1 MQLFKVF
8 FKILNKNKGQLIM
21 YTAIYL
27 SLTLLM
33 SGVMKEQA
41 EEEFTGI
48 SLEIALENR
57 DQGELGAALEEYL
70 GESHKIKEI
79 PEGTEA
85 LKDAIYYGEID
96 YVLVIPEDFSEKFAA
111 GDRERLLDGTA
122 VPGSSSSYL
131 AEYDM
136 ESFLKTADMY
146 LSAGFEMKDAGDFAM
161 EDMKEKVKV
170 EFLNQEKGPSFSR
183 GYYFFHFI
191 PYVFVTMMILGVGV
205 VIKTFQN
212 KDLSAR
218 NKCSAVPYLQQSLQI
233 LLGCLVY
240 MIAVFAV
247 FMVMAGCNTGNYLFT
262 AQGILSAINALLFAV
277 CALCVSWFA
286 VQFADNTAVLN
297 AMSNVFGLGFSFLG
311 GVFVPLDVM
320 GETSRKIARFVPS
333 YWYVIANE
341 EIQKVSGFSEAGAI
355 YKSYLAVVMFSL
367 AFFSAGLLANRMK
380 MRGR

>member
-1 MQLFKVF
+1 
-8 FKILNKNKGQLIM
+8 M

-111 GDRERLLDGTA
+111 GDRECLLDGTA

-161 EDMKEKVKV
+161 EDMKEKGKV

-240 MIAVFAV
+240 IDNRQIRFIYRSCLGKTAHLLNFLIGNHIPVRRHESGNFPGGFPHHIQRDKHPAQETEPQAKYIAHGIQHCRIV
-247 FMVMAGCNTGNYLFT
+247 GKLNCKPGH
-262 AQGILSAINALLFAV
+262 AQGADCKQQRIN
-277 CALCVSWFA
+277 
-286 VQFADNTAVLN
+286 
-297 AMSNVFGLGFSFLG
+297 
-311 GVFVPLDVM
+311 
-320 GETSRKIARFVPS
+320 
-333 YWYVIANE
+333 
-341 EIQKVSGFSEAGAI
+341 GA
-355 YKSYLAVVMFSL
+355 
-367 AFFSAGLLANRMK
+367 
-380 MRGR
+380 